1 MSFFLWIGTMFGFFQ
16 HSGKTLELMQFW
28 NIIEKDLT
36 RESSHN
42 LTILTDISSKP
53 WALLMSRLLIILSM
67 SLSSRVMEESLT
79 SVLKT
84 TESGIWELLSMG
96 VLWEANN
103 LLKWLAFSSKSET
116 SLSLTIIVLMVSC
129 SHYKTFWGFS
139 RKFLG
144 MIDWGSFNL
153 LAGL

>member
-1 MSFFLWIGTMFGFFQ
+1 MFGFFQ

-42 LTILTDISSKP
+42 LTILTDMSSKP

-84 TESGIWELLSMG
+84 TESGI
-96 VLWEANN
+96 
-103 LLKWLAFSSKSET
+103 
-116 SLSLTIIVLMVSC
+116 
-129 SHYKTFWGFS
+129 
-139 RKFLG
+139 
-144 MIDWGSFNL
+144 
-153 LAGL
+153 